1 MIMKK
6 ITILLLTA
14 AAMASGCKRFTDINQ
29 NQNQPTT
36 VTPNVLLSAALA
48 SSGSSVGTDFE
59 NQARWMG
66 YWSRSGNYIADIP
79 TESYNVATT
88 YADGGFQDLFNTI
101 AKYHNIQ
108 TAAAASPSTLAF
120 YEGVAKTMTA
130 LHYSTLVDCFNNV
143 PYSQAFN
150 INKYIT
156 PKYDDAAT
164 IYSSLITQLDS
175 AVYYFGIAKAYYDAG
190 GSNTTDNQ
198 YDIMFGRGSGIS
210 ANARMADWIA
220 FANTV
225 KLKLLMNA
233 SGVSSFSTIT
243 AAEITKAGGAFIGPG
258 LIASVNPG
266 YTVANAAQINPFYGT
281 FYTNAGSP
289 VNANYYR
296 ANTYAVKFYNGTYA
310 NSGTYTATVDTS
322 RPQLVYTPPVAGN
335 YDGDPASVSNALNS
349 AIGTGLL
356 KSPVQDQI
364 IISDFEALFT
374 EAEAAAR
381 GYSLGI
387 SGATA
392 ASLYKEAVEQSFI
405 YLGSNATSA
414 DLYLAAGAVNKDPNV
429 DYGTGGLQAILTQKW
444 IALNGINWIQ
454 AWTDFRRSG
463 YPVYSQSGTGIF
475 GPSHGQSV
483 ITHSGAQGSG
493 KYIPY
498 RFLYPQS
505 EYSTNG
511 ANVPTLP
518 AAQYTPIFWDTREK

>member
-1 MIMKK
+1 MKK

-29 NQNQPTT
+29 NPNQPTS

-48 SSGSSVGTDFE
+48 SSGSSMTDFE

-79 TESYNVATT
+79 TESYNIATT
-88 YADGGFQDLFNTI
+88 YADGGFQDLFNTLS
-101 AKYHNIQ
+101 KYHNIQ
-108 TAAAASPSTLAF
+108 TAAAASPSTLSF

-130 LHYSTLVDCFNNV
+130 VHYSTLVDCFNNV

-164 IYSSLITQLDS
+164 IYSSLIAQLDS

-190 GSNTTDNQ
+190 GSNTTDNK
-198 YDIMFGRGSGIS
+198 YDIMFGRGGSVS
-210 ANARMADWIA
+210 ADTRIGNWIA

-233 SGVSSFSTIT
+233 SAVSSFSSIT
-243 AAEITKAGGAFIGPG
+243 AAEITKAGGVFMTPG

-266 YTVANAAQINPFYGT
+266 YTTANAAQINPFYGT
-281 FYTNAGSP
+281 FYTNTGSP

-296 ANTYAVKFYNGTYA
+296 ANNYAIKFYE
-310 NSGTYTATVDTS
+310 GTYTLPPGATYTPTPDTS
-322 RPQLVYTPPVAGN
+322 RPQLAYVPLSGTQVAGN
-335 YDGDPASVSNALNS
+335 YDGDPGSVSNALTS
-349 AIGTGLL
+349 AVGNGLL
-356 KSPVQDQI
+356 KSPVQDQLI
-364 IISDFEALFT
+364 MSDFEGLFT

-387 SGATA
+387 ANASA

-405 YLGSNATSA
+405 YLGSTAASA
-414 DLYLAAGAVNKDPNV
+414 DAYLAAGAANADPNV
-429 DYGTGGLQAILTQKW
+429 DYATGGLQAILTQKW
-444 IALNGINWIQ
+444 IALNGVNWIQ

-463 YPVYSQSGTGIF
+463 YPVYTQSGTSIF

-483 ITHSGAQGSG
+483 ITHNGG

-518 AAQYTPIFWDTREK
+518 AAQYTPIFWDHEEK